1 YGIGKITDNALG
13 IGTWEGNQDDQ
24 HWRYDT
30 LQRITLPENVRAAGI
45 DATLGAS
52 IFWTDDGN
60 VYGFGCDTV
69 GQLGLGIKDDDEK
82 VVPTP
87 RKIHSA
93 HLDNFR
99 VISVSL
105 ADNHALFLA
114 EPNVTDASTSL
125 PQVAAAPALINTY
138 C

>member
-1 YGIGKITDNALG
+1 M
-13 IGTWEGNQDDQ
+13 
-24 HWRYDT
+24 
-30 LQRITLPENVRAAGI
+30 PENVRAAGI

-52 IFWTDDGN
+52 IFWTDDGIFKKDWKLFLNLFWGN

-105 ADNHALFLA
+105 ADNHAVNSIFFILK
-114 EPNVTDASTSL
+114 NVK
-125 PQVAAAPALINTY
+125 N
-138 C
+138 